1 VLYSVL
7 QPGSAMKHNRTT
19 SVRGSSARAKLRR
32 AKHHPHN
39 SEWEWQEIFEHTP
52 VMYFMIDAVG
62 TVLNVNALG
71 AAQLG
76 YSVIDLIGR
85 SVLTTFFEEDR
96 EFMRNCVADCVRTI
110 GQSHTWEVRKVRKNG
125 SVLWVRENARAV
137 RRGDSELLILV
148 ACEDITER
156 KQTENALRLSEAFL
170 AGAQEL
176 SRTGSFGWSVA
187 TGELVWSRETYQIF
201 QYDQTEKPTLELSF
215 QRIHPEDR
223 AVLQKTIELASSS
236 GKDFNHEHR
245 LLMPDGSVKYLH
257 CLARATRSA
266 SGSIE
271 FVGAVT
277 DITAAKEA
285 EQKLRESEQR
295 FRDYVETASDW
306 YWVWESDRDHRLTR
320 ITCQPNAA
328 GLVSSN
334 LIGHRRW
341 DFASDSESEPE
352 KWQQHRATLDAHLPF
367 RDFVY
372 RATSRTGASIYVRT
386 SGKPIFDT
394 SGNFFGY
401 RGVESDI
408 SVAYRADQAERE
420 LRKAQLEL
428 AHVTR
433 LTTLGELTASI
444 AHEINQPLGGVM
456 SNAQACLGWLCRE
469 PPDLEAVRRSVK
481 WIIDDCNRASE
492 VIQRVRALAKKT
504 DIEKVPLDINDLV
517 KDVVALVQR
526 ELVSHAVSVQM
537 EQALAL
543 PRILGD
549 WVQLQQVMINLVIN
563 GIEAMESVVDRS
575 RELVIRSC
583 KDDGDQLIVTVTDC
597 GIGISPEVAEH
608 LFDPFYTTKSGG
620 LGMGL
625 SICRSIVEAHGGR
638 ISARRNDGVG
648 TTFQV
653 ALPFA

>member
-1 VLYSVL
+1 MTHS
-7 QPGSAMKHNRTT
+7 RTT
-19 SVRGSSARAKLRR
+19 SVRGLAAQAKRR
-32 AKHHPHN
+32 RGKHHPHT
-39 SEWEWQEIFEHTP
+39 SEWQEIFEHTP
-52 VMYFMIDAVG
+52 VMYFMIDAFG

-96 EFMRNCVADCVRTI
+96 EFVRNRFADCVRTVDR
-110 GQSHTWEVRKVRKNG
+110 SHTWEVRKVRKNG
-125 SVLWVRENARAV
+125 SVLWVRENARGV
-137 RRGDSELLILV
+137 RRGDRVLILI
-148 ACEDITER
+148 AYEDITER
-156 KQTENALRLSEAFL
+156 KQTENALKQSEAYL
-170 AGAQEL
+170 ARAQEL
-176 SRTGSFGWSVA
+176 SRTGSFGWNAA
-187 TGELVWSRETYQIF
+187 TNEIIWSRETYQIYQF
-201 QYDQTEKPTLELSF
+201 DPTEKPTRERNY

-223 AVLQKTIELASSS
+223 AFTRKTIELASRS
-236 GKDFNHEHR
+236 GKDLSFEHR
-245 LLMPDGSVKYLH
+245 LLMPDGSVKYARV
-257 CLARATRSA
+257 LARASRSA
-266 SGSIE
+266 SGLE
-271 FVGAVT
+271 YVGAVM

-320 ITCQPNAA
+320 MMDHPNAV
-328 GLVSSN
+328 GLASSSV
-334 LIGHRRW
+334 IGHPRW
-341 DFASDSESEPE
+341 EFASDIESEPE

-372 RATSRTGASIYVRT
+372 RVINRTGASIYVRA
-386 SGKPIFDT
+386 SGKPIFDA
-394 SGNFFGY
+394 SGNFVGY

-408 SVAYRADQAERE
+408 SVAYRADQAERD

-444 AHEINQPLGGVM
+444 AHEINQPLTAVI
-456 SNAQACLGWLCRE
+456 SNADACIRWLCRE
-469 PPDLEAVRRSVK
+469 PPELDEARRSVK
-481 WIIDDCNRASE
+481 RIIDDSNRASE
-492 VIQRVRALAKKT
+492 VIQRIRALAKKT

-517 KDVVALVQR
+517 KEVVALVQR
-526 ELVSHAVSVQM
+526 ELVSHAVSVRM
-537 EQALAL
+537 EEAPALI
-543 PRILGD
+543 RTLGD
-549 WVQLQQVMINLVIN
+549 RVQLQQVMINLIMN

-583 KDDGDQLIVTVTDC
+583 KDDGGQLIVTVADC
-597 GIGISPEVAEH
+597 GTGISPEVAEH
-608 LFDPFYTTKSGG
+608 LFDPFFTTKSGG

-638 ISARRNDGVG
+638 I
-648 TTFQV
+648 
-653 ALPFA
+653 

>member
-1 VLYSVL
+1 
-7 QPGSAMKHNRTT
+7 MKHSRPT
-19 SVRGSSARAKLRR
+19 SVRVLAAQAKPRR
-32 AKHHPHN
+32 GKHHPHT
-39 SEWEWQEIFEHTP
+39 SEWEWREVFEHTP

-76 YSVIDLIGR
+76 CSVTDLIGQ
-85 SVLTTFFEEDR
+85 SLLTLFLEEDR
-96 EFMRNCVADCVRTI
+96 EFVRNRFADCVRTVDR
-110 GQSHTWEVRKVRKNG
+110 SHTWEVRKVRKNG

-137 RRGDSELLILV
+137 RRGDGEVLILI

-156 KQTENALRLSEAFL
+156 KQTENALSQSEAYL
-170 AGAQEL
+170 ARAQEL

-187 TGELVWSRETYQIF
+187 AGELVWSRETYQIF
-201 QYDQTEKPTLELSF
+201 QFEQTEKPTLEHCL
-215 QRIHPEDR
+215 QRVHPEDR
-223 AVLQKTIELASSS
+223 DVLQKTLELASSN
-236 GKDFNHEHR
+236 GKDFNTEPR
-245 LLMPDGSVKYLH
+245 LQMPDGSLKYIRS
-257 CLARATRSA
+257 LARATRST
-266 SGSIE
+266 SGNIE

-285 EQKLRESEQR
+285 EQALRESEQR
-295 FRDYVETASDW
+295 SRDYVETASDW

-320 ITCQPNAA
+320 MMDHSNAE
-328 GLVSSN
+328 GLASSSV
-334 LIGHRRW
+334 IGHPRW
-341 DFASDSESEPE
+341 EFASDIESESE

-372 RATSRTGASIYVRT
+372 RTASQDGASIYVRT

-394 SGNFFGY
+394 SGKFLGY

-408 SVAYRADQAERE
+408 SLAYRADQAERE

-444 AHEINQPLGGVM
+444 AHEINQPLSAVTT
-456 SNAQACLGWLCRE
+456 NAGACLNWLCRE
-469 PPDLEAVRRSVK
+469 PPELEEARRSVEL
-481 WIIDDCNRASE
+481 IIADCNRASE
-492 VIQRVRALAKKT
+492 VIRRVRALAKKT

-526 ELVSHAVSVQM
+526 ELVSHAVSVRM
-537 EQALAL
+537 EEAPALT
-543 PRILGD
+543 RTLGD
-549 WVQLQQVMINLVIN
+549 RVQLQQVMINLIMN

-575 RELVIRSC
+575 RELVIRSR
-583 KDDGDQLIVTVTDC
+583 KDDGSQLIVTVTDC
-597 GIGISPEVAEH
+597 GTGISPEVAEH
-608 LFDPFYTTKSGG
+608 LFDPFFTTKSGG

-653 ALPFA
+653 VLPS

>member
-1 VLYSVL
+1 
-7 QPGSAMKHNRTT
+7 MKHSRTA
-19 SVRGSSARAKLRR
+19 SVRGLAAQAKLRR
-32 AKHHPHN
+32 GKRDPR
-39 SEWEWQEIFEHTP
+39 SYEWEWHEVFEHAP

-76 YSVIDLIGR
+76 YSVADLVGR
-85 SVLTTFFEEDR
+85 SVLTIISEEDR
-96 EFMRNCVADCVRTI
+96 EFVRNCIADCIRTI
-110 GQSHTWEVRKVRKNG
+110 GQSRTWEIRKVRNNG

-137 RRGDSELLILV
+137 RRGEGEVLILI

-156 KQTENALRLSEAFL
+156 KQTENALRQSEAYL
-170 AGAQEL
+170 AHAQEL

-187 TGELVWSRETYQIF
+187 TGEAVWSRETYEIF
-201 QYDQTEKPTLELSF
+201 QYDQAEKPTPQIIF

-223 AVLQKTIELASSS
+223 AVVQKAIDLVSSS
-236 GKDFNHEHR
+236 GKEFDHEYR

-257 CLARATRSA
+257 SLARPTRGA
-266 SGSIE
+266 SGNIE

-295 FRDYVETASDW
+295 FRDYAETAFDW
-306 YWVWESDRDHRLTR
+306 YWVWESDQDHRLTR
-320 ITCQPNAA
+320 ITDHPNAV
-328 GLVSSN
+328 GLMSPSV
-334 LIGHRRW
+334 IGHPRW
-341 DFASDSESEPE
+341 EFASDIELEPE

-372 RATSRTGASIYVRT
+372 RATGQSGASIYVRT

-394 SGNFFGY
+394 SGNFLGY
-401 RGVESDI
+401 RGVESDV

-444 AHEINQPLGGVM
+444 AHEINQPLGAVM
-456 SNAQACLGWLCRE
+456 SNANACLGWLCRE
-469 PPDLEAVRRSVK
+469 SPELEAARRSVG
-481 WIIDDCNRASE
+481 WIVDDCNRASE
-492 VIQRVRALAKKT
+492 VIQRVRGLAKKS

-517 KDVVALVQR
+517 NNVIALVQR
-526 ELVSHAVSVQM
+526 ELARHAVSVRM
-537 EQALAL
+537 DEAPAL
-543 PRILGD
+543 PRTLGD
-549 WVQLQQVMINLVIN
+549 RVQLQQVMINLVMN
-563 GIEAMESVVDRS
+563 GVEAMESVVDRS
-575 RELVIRSC
+575 RELVIRSSQN
-583 KDDGDQLIVTVTDC
+583 DGGHVIVTVTDC
-597 GIGISPEVAEH
+597 GIGIAPEIAEH
-608 LFDPFYTTKSGG
+608 LFDPFFTTKSSG

-625 SICRSIVEAHGGR
+625 SICRSIIEAHGGR
-638 ISARRNDGVG
+638 ISAYPNDGLG
-648 TTFQV
+648 ATFKV
-653 ALPFA
+653 ALPCA